1 MTDLERDAELMA
13 LAVRYD
19 QSRHWARAAIGLFL
33 GSALILSA
41 VWVRL
46 QWFGGA
52 EVQPKRPPPPSV
64 QIRQF
69 EPGPGAA
76 SRAASSQPSAGI

>member
-33 GSALILSA
+33 GSAVILSA
-41 VWVRL
+41 VWIRL
-46 QWFGGA
+46 QWFGGP
-52 EVQPKRPPPPSV
+52 EPQPKKPPTPQVQVQQVEPEVASRPVAPPPP
-64 QIRQF
+64 R
-69 EPGPGAA
+69 
-76 SRAASSQPSAGI
+76 GI